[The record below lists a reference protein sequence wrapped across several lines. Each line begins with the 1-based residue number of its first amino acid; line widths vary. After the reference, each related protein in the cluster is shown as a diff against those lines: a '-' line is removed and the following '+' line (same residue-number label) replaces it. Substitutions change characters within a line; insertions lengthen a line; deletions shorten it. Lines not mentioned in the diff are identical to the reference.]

1 MGCNPKTR
9 EPAPVAGCRVVTFRP
24 SRVPRG
30 RVDARRSGA
39 GEDAWAAAGSSAGM
53 PHRAVP
59 RGFKFP

>member
-1 MGCNPKTR
+1 MGRNPKTR
-9 EPAPVAGCRVVTFRP
+9 EPAPIAGCRVVTFRP

-39 GEDAWAAAGSSAGM
+39 GEDAWATGSPAGM
-53 PHRAVP
+53 AHRAVP